1 MMQLQ
6 KDCRKP
12 CSSVGVL
19 SFSLHNIQNS
29 AHKQPAGGGGERSC
43 AAGGRTGKGLGT
55 AWRSFARAWQIM
67 QQCRLRLLF
76 HTTYGTAHDQG
87 QGGHMGLQYIRSRVY

>member
-29 AHKQPAGGGGERSC
+29 AHKQPAGGGGS
-43 AAGGRTGKGLGT
+43 AVVQPVGGRAKGWGQHGAALQEHGKSCSSVGCVFCFT
-55 AWRSFARAWQIM
+55 P
-67 QQCRLRLLF
+67 
-76 HTTYGTAHDQG
+76 
-87 QGGHMGLQYIRSRVY
+87 HMGLRMIRGRGGIWGYST